1 MIGFRIKQIIK
12 MSFQNVILPICYWFH
27 SRGKINEK
35 LVVFA
40 DAHHDTIPYSM
51 EEIYEQ
57 VKKLDVQIVEC
68 CTNYKT
74 NSAISVFKSMFHF
87 MRVYGKAKYVFICDN
102 FLPVTS
108 CNKRKETEVIQLW
121 HAGGILKK
129 FGYDT
134 ERDIPKYY
142 KGNVYKNYTL
152 VTVSAECCRDVYIS
166 AMKTAPDHVKATGLS
181 RTDRF
186 FSRDYLEQCRREFYE
201 LYPEAQGK
209 KLVLWAPTFRGNA
222 TNPELVGLEEISQLQ
237 NELGEEWYVLI
248 KVHPHMD
255 NIRKISNCEIQ
266 TERLLPVIDVLI
278 SDYSSV
284 IYDYI
289 LLEKPL
295 VLYVP
300 DLQYYI
306 DNDQLY
312 IDFNEMPGIIV
323 KEYKELVK
331 SVMIEYLQ
339 NNLEKMRIFRETYM
353 QACDGHAT
361 ERILKTISL
370 YKDV

>member
-1 MIGFRIKQIIK
+1 MISFRIKQIIK
-12 MSFQNVILPICYWFH
+12 MMFQNGILPICYWFH

-35 LVVFA
+35 LVIFA
-40 DAHHDTIPYSM
+40 DAHHDDIPYSM
-51 EEIYEQ
+51 EEMYIQ

-74 NSAISVFKSMFHF
+74 HSAISVFISMIRF

-102 FLPVTS
+102 FLPVAS

-129 FGYDT
+129 FAYDT

-142 KGNVYKNYTL
+142 KGNVFKNYTL

-166 AMKTAPDHVKATGLS
+166 AMRTEPKYVKATGLS

-186 FSRDYLEQCRREFYE
+186 FSQEYLEQCRMEFYE
-201 LYPEAQGK
+201 AYPQVKGK
-209 KLVLWAPTFRGNA
+209 KLILWAPTFRGNA
-222 TNPELVGLEEISQLQ
+222 ANPELVGLDEIKQLQ
-237 NELGEEWYVLI
+237 EELGEDWYVLI
-248 KVHPHMD
+248 KVHPHID
-255 NIRKISNCEIQ
+255 NIRKTSNCEIQ

-284 IYDYI
+284 IYDYV
-289 LLEKPL
+289 LLNKPL
-295 VLYVP
+295 VLFVP

-306 DNDQLY
+306 DNHQLY
-312 IDFNEMPGIIV
+312 IDFREMPGIIV
-323 KEYKELVK
+323 EENNQLGKNVMAEYFG
-331 SVMIEYLQ
+331 Y
-339 NNLEKMRIFRETYM
+339 NTEKRKLFRETYM

-361 ERILKTISL
+361 ERILKTLSL
-370 YKDV
+370 I